1 VGLVGAVLAS
11 AVTIAV
17 STAGRPEPAC
27 ACTAEPDLRGP
38 AEDAAARFEALV
50 RRSDVSGAWTL
61 LTDGARSR
69 YVDVAGFRPVFDR
82 LGQALR
88 EADADSGW
96 LTVDDHVRYDVPSEV
111 VVVRRST
118 GPPRPL
124 WPLLIFVPLGHVG
137 DERIDPEVPPLRLTA
152 RKDGDGVRVEVPG
165 ADLELTSFVLIDGAG
180 QDASPRRQH
189 VTEGGERLTWSGP
202 LRGPVLVIAIER
214 SGTGLRVGS
223 AATPRA

>member
-1 VGLVGAVLAS
+1 MGLAGAVLAA

-27 ACTAEPDLRGP
+27 ACTAEPDLRRP
-38 AEDAAARFEALV
+38 AEEAAARFEALV
-50 RRSDVSGAWTL
+50 RRSDVSGAWVM

-69 YVDVAGFRPVFDR
+69 YVDVAGFQPVLDR
-82 LGQALR
+82 LGRTLR
-88 EADADSGW
+88 EADAGW
-96 LTVDDHVRYDVPSEV
+96 LTLDDRVRYDRPSEV

-124 WPLLIFVPLGHVG
+124 WPLLILVPLGHAG
-137 DERIDPEVPPLRLTA
+137 DERVDPEVPPLRLTA
-152 RKDGDGVRVEVPG
+152 RQDGDAVRVEVPG
-165 ADLELTSFVLIDGAG
+165 GDLRLTSFVLIDEAG

-189 VTEGGERLTWSGP
+189 VTEGVDRLTWSRP

-214 SGTGLRVGS
+214 RGTGLRVGS
-223 AATPRA
+223 GATPRA